1 MTKDKIL
8 DKTED
13 IVYLVL
19 SILAILFILF
29 EIIDLVYTFY
39 SEVSEFSF
47 NDKKSIALT
56 GVPIFFNI
64 LITLEILETFK
75 EHHKNILSRIK
86 IIILVALTA
95 IVRKII
101 TLDIKHTED
110 LLVISIS
117 TLVISLCLGYYF
129 LSKKTEYRINYC

>member
-1 MTKDKIL
+1 MIKDKL
-8 DKTED
+8 LNKTED
-13 IVYLVL
+13 VLYLVL
-19 SILAILFILF
+19 SILAILFIIF
-29 EIIDLVYTFY
+29 EIIDLVCIFY
-39 SEVSEFSF
+39 SEVSQFSF
-47 NDKKSIALT
+47 IDKKSIALT

-86 IIILVALTA
+86 IIVLVALTA

-101 TLDIKHTED
+101 TMDIKHTEY
-110 LLVISIS
+110 LLIMSLS

-129 LSKKTEYRINYC
+129 LSKKQNIE